1 MNTLPPPQK
10 KSGFSDSEVMSQV
23 KKERGASPKMSEL
36 EIVTKAAKGRVD
48 PKQYYASLSH
58 ATQINPKI
66 RIMRANNTLFVY
78 FNKGG
83 GIADIAMLT
92 ADNPRQ
98 VVESIKQF
106 GQAMKVAKF
115 KTLKFQIDNPDIVK
129 AIKMAGGEPKLSGVA
144 GQQMTGIV
152 EL

>member
-1 MNTLPPPQK
+1 MK
-10 KSGFSDSEVMSQV
+10 KIISVAFLVVMTITTNAQSGFKVLNTFKIDGPGGWDYIAVQPKSDNLYV
-23 KKERGASPKMSEL
+23 
-36 EIVTKAAKGRVD
+36 
-48 PKQYYASLSH
+48 SH